1 MRSLNQNPPLGAKGV
16 MRKIIYYV
24 AVSADGFISGLNDDI
39 SGFVQQGEGVNQYFQ
54 DLKTFDTVIMGR
66 NTYEFGYKYGLEPG
80 QPAYQ
85 SMKHYIFSDSLMLE
99 NPHEDVKVLN
109 RDLKHIRT
117 LKSES
122 GTDIYLCGGGE
133 FAGWLLDNQL
143 IDILKIKANPVIL
156 GEGIRLFGSS
166 KTKVQLNRIDL
177 QEYDNSLNVV
187 TYEIKY

>member
-1 MRSLNQNPPLGAKGV
+1 

-54 DLKTFDTVIMGR
+54 DLKDFDIVIMGR
-66 NTYEFGYKYGLEPG
+66 KTYEFGYKYGMEPG
-80 QPAYQ
+80 QPAYPN
-85 SMKHYIFSDSLMLE
+85 MKHYIFSDSLILE

-109 RDLKHIRT
+109 RDLKHIET

-122 GTDIYLCGGGE
+122 GSDIYLCGGGE

-143 IDILKIKANPVIL
+143 IDVLKIKANPVVL

-166 KTKVQLNRIDL
+166 KNKVQLNRINL
-177 QEYDNSLNVV
+177 REYDNSLNVV
-187 TYEIKY
+187 TYEIRY